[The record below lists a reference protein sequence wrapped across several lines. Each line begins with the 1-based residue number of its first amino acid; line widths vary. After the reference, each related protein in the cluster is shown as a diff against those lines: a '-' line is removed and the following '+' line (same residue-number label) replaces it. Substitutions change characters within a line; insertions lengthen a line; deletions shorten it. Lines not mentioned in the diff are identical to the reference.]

1 MRIGELSERTGV
13 PAATIKYYL
22 RERLLQPGE
31 HVEGNTVE
39 YGPGHVHRL
48 TLIRALSETA
58 GLSVAQ
64 IGEVLT
70 VLARHPE
77 SGFQAMGAA
86 LAATHRDPKFSLG
99 SEGTSEAAERTVDQ
113 LLGEYG
119 WAEVAPPNY
128 RDALVTALTAFYRLG
143 NPDPQE
149 VLGHYADAAAAL
161 ASADMEAIA
170 EATRIEGVDVE
181 QAVVAT
187 VLGETIFAALRRI
200 AHVAASARTQ
210 AEQGPSGTMGS

>member
-22 RERLLQPGE
+22 REHLLQPGE
-31 HVEGNTVE
+31 HLEANAVE
-39 YGPGHVHRL
+39 YGPEHVHRL

-77 SGFQAMGAA
+77 SAFQALGAA
-86 LAATHRDPKFSLG
+86 LAATHRDPKFSLA
-99 SEGTSEAAERTVDQ
+99 SEGTTEAAERTVDQ

-161 ASADMEAIA
+161 ASADIEAIA
-170 EATRIEGVDVE
+170 EATRVESVDVE

-200 AHVAASARTQ
+200 AHIAASARAQT
-210 AEQGPSGTMGS
+210 AQGPSGAMGP